1 MVDTILP
8 SIPRLLVLRALAD
21 QSRHGYAIARWVE
34 NASNGV
40 LTLKEGTLY
49 PLLHVMEREG
59 LLESHWV
66 EAEGARAAKWY
77 RLTPQGLDRL
87 RTEYQVWAERAPHID
102 QILAHQGGLL
112 DVYGGLV

>member
-1 MVDTILP
+1 MDTILP

-49 PLLHVMEREG
+49 PLLHLMEREG
-59 LLESHWV
+59 LLESAWV
-66 EAEGARAAKWY
+66 KAAGERPAKWY

-87 RTEYQVWAERAPHID
+87 RTEYQAWAERAPRID

-112 DVYGGLV
+112 DAYCRLV

>member
-1 MVDTILP
+1 MDTILP

-49 PLLHVMEREG
+49 PLLHLMEREG
-59 LLESHWV
+59 LLESAWV
-66 EAEGARAAKWY
+66 KTEGARPAKWY
-77 RLTPQGLDRL
+77 RLTPKGLDRL
-87 RTEYQVWAERAPHID
+87 RTDYQEWAERAPKID
-102 QILAHQGGLL
+102 QILAHRGGMP
-112 DVYGGLV
+112 DAYGRLV